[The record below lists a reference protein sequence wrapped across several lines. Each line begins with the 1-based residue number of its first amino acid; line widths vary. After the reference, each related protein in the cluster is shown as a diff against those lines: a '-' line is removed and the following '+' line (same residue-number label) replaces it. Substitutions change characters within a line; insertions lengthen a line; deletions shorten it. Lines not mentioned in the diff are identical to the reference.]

1 MLDMEYGLLSPTM
14 IVLLSLE
21 LIINSEVL
29 DSTGAR
35 VSPMTLPLLPKPPPQ
50 SKGLCKEIN
59 LPFHKA

>member
-14 IVLLSLE
+14 ILLLSLE

-29 DSTGAR
+29 GSTGAR
-35 VSPMTLPLLPKPPPQ
+35 VSPMTYRYCQKPPPQ